1 LKKEGDFS
9 LMLEARVPSL
19 DEPERNWFSLIRI
32 AIFLGVSFAGIALIY
47 GSLIFLLP
55 DKAMSRFDAA
65 FQGMTFFWL
74 LCCALY
80 FWGVVEKKTLPEMG
94 FALKRTDLM
103 AGISIG
109 MCAILLLYGLGF
121 VFNLISLAPLKSG
134 LLPAFGGAFGLAIAL
149 TILEEILFRGYLF
162 QTLLSD
168 MPHWLAAAI
177 ASFLFA
183 QVHFLRQGNLQE
195 LLLPFLGFF
204 LAGLSLCYAT
214 WLTGN
219 LSLAMGLHF
228 SWLFALSLFERLGI
242 WSYPQPFL
250 TGKGNPLTGFL
261 GIVAVVVISAA
272 LRYVYGSPSISSGG
286 ARSGR

>member
-1 LKKEGDFS
+1 
-9 LMLEARVPSL
+9 MLEARVPAL
-19 DEPERNWFSLIRI
+19 EEPESNWFSLIRI
-32 AIFLGVSFAGIALIY
+32 AFFLGVSFAGLALIY
-47 GSLIFLLP
+47 GSLIFFLP
-55 DKAMSRFDAA
+55 EGAMSRFDAA
-65 FQGMTFFWL
+65 FQGMSFFWL
-74 LCCALY
+74 LCCAFY
-80 FWGVVEKKTLPEMG
+80 FWGAIEKKTLPEMG
-94 FALKRTDLM
+94 LSLKGTDLM

-109 MCAILLLYGLGF
+109 LCAILLLYGLGF
-121 VFNLISLAPLKSG
+121 VFNLIDLAPLKSG
-134 LLPAFGGAFGLAIAL
+134 ILPAFGGALGLAIAL
-149 TILEEILFRGYLF
+149 ALLEEILFRGYLF

-242 WSYPQPFL
+242 WSYPQSFL
-250 TGKGNPLTGFL
+250 TGKGNPLTGLL
-261 GIVAVVVISAA
+261 GIVAVLVISAA
-272 LRYVYGSPSISSGG
+272 LRYVYGAPLSSKGV
-286 ARSGR
+286 RK